1 MRKNLYIRFL
11 FGLDDAAAASIISAI
26 GSTAASA
33 GSTAASAALNR
44 ANRKWQEKKV
54 WAREDKL
61 RQEEREYNEK
71 EAAANRAYNEEMY
84 QKYSSPSA
92 MVSQAQAAGVSP
104 STVMGRNSTGPTIAA
119 SSTTPMESGSTPSGA
134 DVYGANSIPETI
146 RGVVRDSLETSI
158 LASQAKKEEVAADM
172 AASEANLKLSGMEL
186 ANQLT
191 SQNIVNAK
199 ATENLINAQT
209 RSENLRGELLEID
222 RDNHQQE
229 YDLKFAQY
237 QAEIDKTLQE
247 IDNLVAEKNLTQEQI
262 NTLKVNQ
269 RLMRAQTLSEYALVK
284 LRQTMT
290 KSEYQDFVRK
300 GIENGIL
307 QQTKDSQIKII
318 QSNATIAAFNADPD
332 RLNKRWRNEKQD
344 HTMDMIKGS
353 VGIVKDLVDTGVNV
367 YNAAKGRDFTITHK
381 HVDAN
386 GRSIDSRRASNA
398 YNRSS
403 PHRSQSAYYRY
414 SHHLD

>member
-54 WAREDKL
+54 WKREDKL

-92 MVSQAQAAGVSP
+92 MVSQAQSAGVSP
-104 STVMGRNSTGPTIAA
+104 STVMGRNTAGPSIAA
-119 SSTTPMESGSTPSGA
+119 SSTTPMESGSAPSGA

-186 ANQLT
+186 ANQLA

-209 RSENLRGELLEID
+209 RSENLRGELLNID
-222 RDNHQQE
+222 RVNHQKE
-229 YDLKFAQY
+229 YDLKFEQY
-237 QAEIDKTLQE
+237 RAEIDKTLQE
-247 IDNLVAEKNLTQEQI
+247 IDNLVAEENLTQEQI
-262 NTLKVNQ
+262 NTLRVNQ
-269 RLMRAQTLSEYALVK
+269 DLMRAQTLSEYALVK
-284 LRQTMT
+284 LRNTMSD
-290 KSEYQDFVRK
+290 SEYQDFVRK

-307 QQTKDSQIKII
+307 EQTKDDQVKIV

-344 HTMDMIKGS
+344 HTMNMIERS
-353 VGIVKDLVDTGVNV
+353 VGVVKNLVDTGLEA
-367 YNAAKGRDFTITHK
+367 YKTFKGGSFTINHK
-381 HVDAN
+381 YTDSGGSPVDER
-386 GRSIDSRRASNA
+386 RSSNASHRAAPHYSPSARYRHSRR
-398 YNRSS
+398 
-403 PHRSQSAYYRY
+403 
-414 SHHLD
+414 